1 MALFL
6 TILEGDDPDDAR
18 PLLAS
23 RDERLIG
30 AVASELAK
38 RFSLPAGPPHKT
50 LASINRKLRS
60 VGEIAADKE
69 DPRHG

>member
-38 RFSLPAGPPHKT
+38 RFSLPDGPPNTT
-50 LASINRKLRS
+50 LVSINRKLRS
-60 VGEIAADKE
+60 STEAGTDKQ
-69 DPRHG
+69 DARHG